1 MWKILKS
8 KRVLK
13 TTLPPSHPRQKN
25 DYGKQWLL
33 PSFILLAFGI
43 TWMDKPVLAL
53 KIFSYLL
60 YKSRKLNLKI
70 DDKLLGSHQLVE
82 PFSKSIKPLRLLLL
96 SSLSFYKRKLLRW
109 YSTFKIGLLVHEKQ
123 GKKFKNSGLKK
134 KEKICSLYWTKALSL
149 FIAANLLLSFH
160 FLCAAKINIRSLYA

>member
-1 MWKILKS
+1 
-8 KRVLK
+8 
-13 TTLPPSHPRQKN
+13 
-25 DYGKQWLL
+25 
-33 PSFILLAFGI
+33 
-43 TWMDKPVLAL
+43 MDKPVLAL

-109 YSTFKIGLLVHEKQ
+109 YSTFKIGLLVHELQ
-123 GKKFKNSGLKK
+123 SKKFNSKK
-134 KEKICSLYWTKALSL
+134 TEKICSLYGTKALSL
-149 FIAANLLLSFH
+149 FIAANMLLSFYT
-160 FLCAAKINIRSLYA
+160 LCAAKINIRSLYA